1 MLLDRIKYISS
12 IFFIE
17 EDFFDAQF
25 LFCSM
30 LFYRHGPRPRVYCY
44 YTPSAK
50 FCSPVFNRYQMR
62 WKICTPYKD
71 LTKKGL
77 RDFLIAVM
85 VIYRLN
91 EDCSEFI
98 DEIIKDV
105 MFKVT
110 AYSKGNLTGLM
121 GVTEESMPSNRS
133 ISSEVQ
139 PIAPSTASVDKKV
152 I

>member
-1 MLLDRIKYISS
+1 
-12 IFFIE
+12 
-17 EDFFDAQF
+17 
-25 LFCSM
+25 
-30 LFYRHGPRPRVYCY
+30 
-44 YTPSAK
+44 
-50 FCSPVFNRYQMR
+50 MR

-85 VIYRLN
+85 VIYRPD